1 LGWSSFI
8 PTNQFTLA
16 MPTYKQCPRLTGAFL
31 WCYIVVVDYSPPMSD
46 IILIEDVEV
55 LQSTETDQVELR
67 IVALISD
74 LVQTSPAVVYPPGI
88 SEPAQFGPARA
99 VTTVTVD
106 LENSDLEW
114 EVLEQ

>member
-1 LGWSSFI
+1 
-8 PTNQFTLA
+8 
-16 MPTYKQCPRLTGAFL
+16 
-31 WCYIVVVDYSPPMSD
+31 MSD

-67 IVALISD
+67 IVAIISD
-74 LVQTSPAVVYPPGI
+74 MVQTSPARFFPADI
-88 SEPAQFGPARA
+88 AEPAQFGPARA

>member
-1 LGWSSFI
+1 
-8 PTNQFTLA
+8 
-16 MPTYKQCPRLTGAFL
+16 
-31 WCYIVVVDYSPPMSD
+31 MSD

-55 LQSTETDQVELR
+55 LPSTETSQAQFFQSKVELR
-67 IVALISD
+67 IVAIISD
-74 LVQTSPAVVYPPGI
+74 MVQTSPAIVFPADI
-88 SEPAQFGPARA
+88 AEPAQFGPARA